1 MGRTD
6 AITKGRIAGAY
17 LDLAAGPGEFV
28 SIRALRERLAGVEGL
43 DAILIAMYAA
53 QEINLI
59 PESAQ
64 QSLSEADRRAAVR
77 CGGEDKHWMSWE
89 D

>member
-1 MGRTD
+1 MSSAD
-6 AITKGRIAGAY
+6 AIAKGRIAGAY
-17 LDLAAGPGEFV
+17 LDLAGHPGQFA
-28 SIRALRERLAGVEGL
+28 SIRELREALPGVDL
-43 DAILIAMYAA
+43 DAILIRMYCAG
-53 QEINLI
+53 EVNLI

-64 QSLSEADRRAAVR
+64 QTLSEADRRAAVR

>member
-1 MGRTD
+1 MSSAD
-6 AITKGRIAGAY
+6 AIAKGRIAGAY
-17 LDLAAGPGEFV
+17 LDLAGHPGQFA
-28 SIRALRERLAGVEGL
+28 SIRELRELLPGTGDL
-43 DAILIAMYAA
+43 DAILIAMYCDG
-53 QEINLI
+53 EVNLI

>member
-28 SIRALRERLAGVEGL
+28 SIRALRESLPGAGL
-43 DAILIAMYAA
+43 DAALIALYCDG
-53 QEINLI
+53 EVNLI

-64 QSLSEADRRAAVR
+64 QSLSEADRRAAIR
-77 CGGEDKHWMSWE
+77 CGGEDKHLMSWE